1 MEGAVTWPQIT
12 FLTIIIL
19 ATTGAG
25 YMVAWR
31 INILRSKDRQAI
43 VEQLNARF
51 DVMNARVTA
60 VEHFNIG
67 TTIVLENMKEF
78 REEVKQEFDR
88 LVEQRQADMEGLHR
102 RLDALHNSA
111 RLERII
117 REDESRKREAAEE
130 RRKLMEDDSGGS

>member
-117 REDESRKREAAEE
+117 REDESRKREATEE